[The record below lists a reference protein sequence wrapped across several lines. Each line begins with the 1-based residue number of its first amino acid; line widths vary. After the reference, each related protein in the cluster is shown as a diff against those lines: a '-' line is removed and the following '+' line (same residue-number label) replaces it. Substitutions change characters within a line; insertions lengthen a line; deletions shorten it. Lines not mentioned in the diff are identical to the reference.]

1 MLSILAGILIGIAG
15 RIYLNVGGVAGA
27 ILFAAGLIVILLFG
41 LKLFT
46 GKAGLIA
53 TGEISFLKLCGIWCG
68 NFLGTA
74 VAAMS
79 LSSSQIAAATS
90 IVQARLAAR
99 PLELLFNGFLCG
111 ILMYAAVTGYK
122 QTQNIF
128 VPAFC
133 VAAFI
138 LCGGNHCVADMFYVN
153 AGYNSLSDYWI
164 LLPVSF
170 GNLLGCVTIPTVLA
184 IEKTAFKPL
193 NR

>member
-53 TGEISFLKLCGIWCG
+53 TEEISFIELCGIWCG

-90 IVQARLAAR
+90 IV
-99 PLELLFNGFLCG
+99 
-111 ILMYAAVTGYK
+111 
-122 QTQNIF
+122 
-128 VPAFC
+128 
-133 VAAFI
+133 
-138 LCGGNHCVADMFYVN
+138 
-153 AGYNSLSDYWI
+153 
-164 LLPVSF
+164 
-170 GNLLGCVTIPTVLA
+170 
-184 IEKTAFKPL
+184 
-193 NR
+193 